1 MSVRSPSILA
11 LSLLLALAGC
21 SGSDGGETASDAAT
35 TDESASTSEP
45 EPTYSQYEDYPG
57 EELLYTDGRE
67 SYRLLV
73 KPVETAWLTELAG
86 RPAQTGSHYLAV
98 YVVMTGEAADR
109 GVEEAYLN
117 ALSLALR
124 FGSGEDC
131 NRDTLGGRDESMEE
145 ICHDNATLVTYPA
158 DVPYED
164 WGTYGWEES
173 TLGGIPLD
181 AGETAAGVVAFTVP
195 DTFEATGGIEFC
207 GGGETVLMEY
217 DNCVAVSAPTGE
229 RA

>member
-1 MSVRSPSILA
+1 MSLRSPSILA

-21 SGSDGGETASDAAT
+21 SERGSGETSSDAT
-35 TDESASTSEP
+35 TTGEEASTSAP
-45 EPTYSQYEDYPG
+45 APSYSAYEDYPG

-86 RPAQTGSHYLAV
+86 RPAQMGSHYLAV
-98 YVVMTGEAADR
+98 YVVVTGEEADR

-117 ALSLALR
+117 ALSLGLR

-131 NRDTLGGRDESMEE
+131 KRDALGARDESMEE
-145 ICHDNATLVTYPA
+145 ICHDNATLTTYLW

-164 WGTYGWEES
+164 WGTYSWEEAG
-173 TLGGIPLD
+173 LAGIPLD
-181 AGETAAGVVAFTVP
+181 AGATAAGVVAFTVP
-195 DTFEATGGIEFC
+195 DTFDATGEIEFC
-207 GGGETVLMEY
+207 GGGETILMEY
-217 DNCVAVSAPTGE
+217 DNCVAVPAPTGE
-229 RA
+229 RV

>member
-1 MSVRSPSILA
+1 MSLRSPSILT

-21 SGSDGGETASDAAT
+21 SGSGSGETSSDAT
-35 TDESASTSEP
+35 TTEENASTSAP
-45 EPTYSQYEDYPG
+45 EPTYSQFEDYPG
-57 EELLYTDGRE
+57 EEMLYTDGRE
-67 SYRLLV
+67 EYSVRL
-73 KPVETAWLTELAG
+73 KAVETAWLTELAG
-86 RPAQTGSHYLAV
+86 SPAQVGSHYLVV
-98 YVVMTGEAADR
+98 YVVVTGEAADR

-117 ALSLALR
+117 ALSVGLR

-131 NRDTLGGRDESMEE
+131 KRDNLGARDESMEA
-145 ICHDNATLVTYPA
+145 ICHDNATLTTYLS

-164 WGTYGWEES
+164 WDTYSWEES

-195 DTFEATGGIEFC
+195 DDFDATGAIEFC
-207 GGGETVLMEY
+207 GGGDTILMEY
-217 DNCVAVSAPTGE
+217 DNCVAVPAPTEE